1 MTVKLCK
8 YYEQHVLKVSKVN
21 VVILQKDILLLYDLC
36 HQLIMITIKP
46 VKKEV
51 FISYCLVRN
60 KVLDVPEPPPAT
72 RKQIRNY
79 FTKTSLST
87 NVKHANI

>member
-8 YYEQHVLKVSKVN
+8 YYEQHVLKVSKVSAEN
-21 VVILQKDILLLYDLC
+21 ILLLYDLC
-36 HQLIMITIKP
+36 HQLIMITKKP
-46 VKKEV
+46 VKKAV